1 MSPLKQRLLEDRA
14 MRNAAR
20 ANVETDIAIIKGE
33 DSDQGLTGRLLDG
46 GKDLARTL
54 SDGALDMAGDSKAK
68 LGGAVALGVAGLAA
82 WIFRGTIMDVIEG
95 FFAEADEA
103 LAEDDASSEMEGE
116 DTAEPDGS
124 TGASDE

>member
-1 MSPLKQRLLEDRA
+1 VSPLKQRLVEDRA

-33 DSDQGLTGRLLDG
+33 DGDQDLTGRLLEG

-54 SDGALDMAGDSKAK
+54 GDGALDMAGDSKGR
-68 LGGAVALGVAGLAA
+68 LGGAVALAVAGLAA

-95 FFAEADEA
+95 FFAEADDA
-103 LAEDDASSEMEGE
+103 LAEDNASSEMEGE
-116 DTAEPDGS
+116 DDAEPDGS